1 MKNTSPENP
10 LLATR
15 GSSPARN
22 SKDAYFPGYDLLE
35 SLEGVNVQETDSR
48 FDALQTIDIQ
58 VATPDAREPEA
69 FECLKRWIIEGIISF
84 SGLDTRRRDYPFIIL
99 GTHHLP
105 THFLTK
111 ANL

>member
-22 SKDAYFPGYDLLE
+22 SKDAYFPGYDPLE

-58 VATPDAREPEA
+58 VATPEAREPEAREPEA
-69 FECLKRWIIEGIISF
+69 FECFKRWIIEGIISF
-84 SGLDTRRRDYPFIIL
+84 SGLDAETIHTSF
-99 GTHHLP
+99 
-105 THFLTK
+105 
-111 ANL
+111 